1 MTNEPIYDKL
11 EKECKTNNQRVAS
24 RVAGWLKDIAQESC
38 EFCDMENKPMAYR
51 FDGIYKEKI
60 YVQHLIPAKLRPN
73 GSWIIKAEVASGP
86 IYANINFCPM
96 CGRNLCREEK

>member
-1 MTNEPIYDKL
+1 M
-11 EKECKTNNQRVAS
+11 
-24 RVAGWLKDIAQESC
+24 C
-38 EFCDMENKPMAYR
+38 EYCDMKNKPMAYR

-73 GSWIIKAEVASGP
+73 GQWIIKAEVASGP

-96 CGRNLCREEK
+96 CGRKLKEADDGND

>member
-1 MTNEPIYDKL
+1 MAKAL
-11 EKECKTNNQRVAS
+11 
-24 RVAGWLKDIAQESC
+24 AGNCGAVQGGEVMC
-38 EFCDMENKPMAYR
+38 EYCDMKNKPMAYR

-73 GSWIIKAEVASGP
+73 GRWIIKAEVASGP

-96 CGRNLCREEK
+96 CGRKLAEEK

>member
-1 MTNEPIYDKL
+1 MKN
-11 EKECKTNNQRVAS
+11 R
-24 RVAGWLKDIAQESC
+24 
-38 EFCDMENKPMAYR
+38 PMACR

-73 GSWIIKAEVASGP
+73 GRWIIKAEVASGP

-96 CGRNLCREEK
+96 CGRKLTEDNDAEV